1 MVTNLSGNFVAL
13 VTVINASVPC
23 LSRPKLS
30 SRPETFPAVPG
41 QGTRPIGD
49 PTIYHMHRTFQPH

>member
-23 LSRPKLS
+23 LSHPKDEL
-30 SRPETFPAVPG
+30 PP
-41 QGTRPIGD
+41 
-49 PTIYHMHRTFQPH
+49 